1 MLDETIDITGSATR
15 PLDAETRV
23 VIAGYVQDAK
33 NRGWLQ
39 ADLTRYFKI
48 RDIDFATYKAALS
61 GAPISDTV
69 YHALASLSVV
79 GLPNLPYQPNVAEIR
94 RHIEWLIE
102 PAYGQ
107 YDDALF
113 EIAYDGAEGRGPSTA
128 RLFDLEQVD
137 EAVALAVARNT
148 EGRNIYIGA
157 ALRLPCSKRDCRA
170 SAADFYIAT
179 AVPIDIDRD
188 YDATRAR
195 MAVACE
201 DGLVV
206 TTGLTP
212 QRRSQHWTRLVEPCD
227 DEADFGQAFAGLV
240 LHSGADLKVKDS
252 ARIMRLGGTV
262 SFPKD
267 PKKQAAGYCTE
278 LTSVSINTSA
288 RPSSVDALKAL
299 APADGA
305 YSTTERFDTSL
316 RPQGEGIERD
326 WTGRVKDGREAYW
339 RDLVAATIAN
349 YQRDNGADPAEED
362 IWSEA
367 FPIFSD
373 PQKVDNQDGRWTS
386 VEGQKALRARIQ
398 NTIRRLR
405 AGRLARFGLASIE
418 TGEGA
423 EEAKVVAARFQERAP
438 ANVSPPQQATGGAA
452 PDAEPV
458 SNPFRASAF
467 TGEPPERRWVVDDW
481 IVEGAVNSLYGDG
494 GLGKTLLAQQLACAV
509 SMGVRWLGLPTMQGS
524 VLAVLC
530 EDEEGELHRRHTDI
544 KAAMGFPIGNPF
556 SEVWLWPRVGFDNIL
571 VRWDRD
577 GKPTMG
583 PFSERLRAFIL
594 AERPAFL
601 ILDTLADI
609 YGGNEIDRSQV
620 NYFVKTILGGL
631 IKELAALG
639 SPLTILL
646 LGHPSV
652 AGKSDGRGFS
662 GSSAWNNSVRSRLYL
677 SRPEEGGNDERVLTR
692 GKANYA
698 KSGDETAIRLFFS
711 EGVLHAQNDLDDGD
725 SMLWAAVRE
734 VESLVG
740 QAWRLGRPYSARK
753 GHARDIFKVLPGDMQ
768 KGGFG
773 PEISRQ
779 AIRSAC
785 DDNKIVKS
793 ESNGKSGYRLPVT
806 RGGGE

>member
-1 MLDETIDITGSATR
+1 MSDWIAVENVSPIIAPDKSLMLRHFDLLFGRALTGRVEITAIHTDKAAHHGPRTKFFDCADLDEA
-15 PLDAETRV
+15 A
-23 VIAGYVQDAK
+23 
-33 NRGWLQ
+33 
-39 ADLTRYFKI
+39 
-48 RDIDFATYKAALS
+48 DFAVRVNADP
-61 GAPISDTV
+61 GWNV
-69 YHALASLSVV
+69 YV
-79 GLPNLPYQPNVAEIR
+79 
-94 RHIEWLIE
+94 
-102 PAYGQ
+102 
-107 YDDALF
+107 
-113 EIAYDGAEGRGPSTA
+113 
-128 RLFDLEQVD
+128 
-137 EAVALAVARNT
+137 
-148 EGRNIYIGA
+148 GA
-157 ALRLPCSKRDCRA
+157 ALRNEDVFPGKAADDGDFLKTYVLWADADDGASLELARDAYRRLDVTPPFIVVTGRTPSKRAQLWWPLDTPIDDINLLRA
-170 SAADFYIAT
+170 SLRGIAST
-179 AVPIDIDRD
+179 LHTDSKV
-188 YDATRAR
+188 
-195 MAVACE
+195 C
-201 DGLVV
+201 
-206 TTGLTP
+206 TGKQL
-212 QRRSQHWTRLVEPCD
+212 
-227 DEADFGQAFAGLV
+227 
-240 LHSGADLKVKDS
+240 
-252 ARIMRLGGTV
+252 MRLGGGINW
-262 SFPKD
+262 
-267 PKKQAAGYCTE
+267 PKKEDRILERTEVVIVERAAREFSIEQMHRAFSPKERGEFNASVPQVEIAQGGSLGLQE
-278 LTSVSINTSA
+278 LVM
-288 RPSSVDALKAL
+288 
-299 APADGA
+299 
-305 YSTTERFDTSL
+305 
-316 RPQGEGIERD
+316 
-326 WTGRVKDGREAYW
+326 DGRETYAFHLCRAHLHELLATTGAEPTPDELYTE
-339 RDLVAATIAN
+339 VA
-349 YQRDNGADPAEED
+349 
-362 IWSEA
+362 
-367 FPIFSD
+367 PIYLAKTDQARPGRGPTFLK
-373 PQKVDNQDGRWTS
+373 QKCNDT
-386 VEGQKALRARIQ
+386 LRAFQ
-398 NTIRRLR
+398 
-405 AGRLARFGLASIE
+405 AGQIPFARNLDHAVE
-418 TGEGA
+418 TYA
-423 EEAKVVAARFQERAP
+423 QRHREAVPEP
-438 ANVSPPQQATGGAA
+438 ETSTGI
-452 PDAEPV
+452 PVDPDEDAEPV
-458 SNPFRASAF
+458 SNPFRASTF

-494 GLGKTLLAQQLACAV
+494 GLGKTLLAQQLACSV
-509 SMGVRWLGLPTMQGS
+509 SMGVNWLGLPTTQGS

-530 EDEEGELHRRHTDI
+530 EDEEGELHRRHNDI

-577 GKPTMG
+577 GKPAMG

-631 IKELAALG
+631 IKELAAQG

-698 KSGDETAIRLFFS
+698 KSGDETAVRLFFAD
-711 EGVLHAQNDLDDGD
+711 GVLHAQNDLDDGD

-773 PEISRQ
+773 PEITRQ